1 MENIIIAIIQTK
13 YFDFSDAI
21 SFEFFIFYIHIT
33 SDVNYFNLKGEFQN
47 FENYEFMQEIVF

>member
-21 SFEFFIFYIHIT
+21 SFEFLIIIFYRGART
-33 SDVNYFNLKGEFQN
+33 TFG
-47 FENYEFMQEIVF
+47 